1 MLLKASPFHFQHVLS
16 RLVKYGE
23 ISFKDS
29 CCEVETDGHSTWGYF
44 LSTSCQYGA
53 VYCWH
58 VSIWP
63 LNIRVS
69 LCWLAPQVFSPLF
82 WLDTWCT
89 WLIRLSSW
97 RIILQ
102 SSSVVL
108 MKIPRSLRASN
119 TVLQSVQ
126 PWSYQSVISLW
137 LLGFISWVISGCCFM
152 TSISRKLFC

>member
-89 WLIRLSSW
+89 WLIRLSLW

-102 SSSVVL
+102 SSSV
-108 MKIPRSLRASN
+108 SCSN
-119 TVLQSVQ
+119 EDTTQPQGFKYSSPVSAALELSVSNFALT
-126 PWSYQSVISLW
+126 PWFHQLGYFW
-137 LLGFISWVISGCCFM
+137 LLFYDFH
-152 TSISRKLFC
+152 L